1 VGTVF
6 LGSEAVARGLLTPK
20 QLRSSAWQRPLRG
33 VYADADLPPG
43 PGLQLRAAA
52 VLMPAHA
59 AFSGRAAAWLLG
71 ATSALG
77 HGDPVEVSIPS
88 AARWGPVRG
97 LVVRCVALPAPDVV
111 THRGGGRCTSP
122 LRTAVDLA
130 RSGRAEETVPVLD
143 ELLARTGLLVPDV
156 LAAAVPGSG
165 ADALDA
171 ICWVDTRAESPPE
184 SLVRVQ
190 LRRRGL
196 VPVPQFV
203 VRDARGG
210 FVARVDLAFPER
222 RVAVEYDGAWHAEP
236 GQFAKDRR
244 RLNALLAAGWR
255 VIHLTAAD
263 LRTPD
268 AVVAR
273 VAALLAA

>member
-1 VGTVF
+1 MGQVF
-6 LGSEAVARGLLTPK
+6 LGFEAVARGLLTPK

-33 VYADADLPPG
+33 VYADGALPPG

-52 VLMPAHA
+52 LLMPPHA

-71 ATSALG
+71 AITALDV
-77 HGDPVEVSIPS
+77 GDPVDVAIPS
-88 AARWGPVRG
+88 AARWGPVAG
-97 LVVRCVALPAPDVV
+97 LAVRCVALPESDVV
-111 THRGGGRCTSP
+111 VHRGVRCTSP

-171 ICWVDTRAESPPE
+171 VCWVDARAESPPE

-210 FVARVDLAFPER
+210 FVARVDLAFPEQ

-255 VIHLTAAD
+255 VVHLTAAD

-268 AVVAR
+268 AVAAR
-273 VAALLAA
+273 VRALLAC

>member
-1 VGTVF
+1 
-6 LGSEAVARGLLTPK
+6 
-20 QLRSSAWQRPLRG
+20 LRSSAWQRPLRG
-33 VYADADLPPG
+33 VYADAAIPPG

-52 VLMPAHA
+52 VLMPPHA

-71 ATSALG
+71 AASALDE
-77 HGDPVEVSIPS
+77 GDPVEMSIPS
-88 AARWGPVRG
+88 AARWGPVTG
-97 LVVRCVALPAPDVV
+97 LVVRCVALPALDVV
-111 THRGGGRCTSP
+111 THREVQCTSP

-130 RSGRAEETVPVLD
+130 RSGQAEQTVPVLD
-143 ELLARTGLLVPDV
+143 QLLARTGLLVPDV

-165 ADALDA
+165 PEALQA
-171 ICWVDTRAESPPE
+171 ICWADPRAESPPE

-196 VPVPQFV
+196 VPAPQFV
-203 VRDARGG
+203 VRDGRGG
-210 FVARVDLAFPER
+210 FVARVDLAFPEQ
-222 RVAVEYDGAWHAEP
+222 RVAVEYDGAWHAEQ

-255 VIHLTAAD
+255 VVHLTAAD

-268 AVVAR
+268 AVAAR
-273 VAALLAA
+273 VRALLAC